1 MSNSKRLTALQING
15 ITKPG
20 SYGDGMGLMLL
31 VKSSGTK
38 SWILRAR
45 YNGKRRDF
53 GLGGYP
59 SISLAKAR
67 EEAGKYRTAIR
78 EGRDPLAF
86 KHRGPER
93 QLFQDAAEATMKG
106 LVGAKLSETTVAT
119 MRSRLQA
126 YAYPKI
132 GRLEVQSIDADILAD
147 MLRPIWTKKPDTAQR
162 VREAVIRVLR
172 FARPDGHLLEG
183 AMAKAVS
190 DRLPRQPDGN
200 HHAAMPHA
208 AVPAFMAR
216 LIGKETKGSLALQ
229 FTILTA
235 ARSGETRGARWSEID
250 RKAGVWENPGC
261 THENAQ
267 SPPGAAL
274 STGPCRFGQGRRA
287 QAGRLRS
294 CVPF

>member
-147 MLRPIWTKKPDTAQR
+147 MLRPIWTKKPDTASGCARQSFACCASPAQMVTCWKVRWQR
-162 VREAVIRVLR
+162 RYPIACRSNRTETTTLR
-172 FARPDGHLLEG
+172 CLTLPSRP
-183 AMAKAVS
+183 S
-190 DRLPRQPDGN
+190 W
-200 HHAAMPHA
+200 HA
-208 AVPAFMAR
+208 
-216 LIGKETKGSLALQ
+216 
-229 FTILTA
+229 
-235 ARSGETRGARWSEID
+235 
-250 RKAGVWENPGC
+250 
-261 THENAQ
+261 
-267 SPPGAAL
+267 
-274 STGPCRFGQGRRA
+274 
-287 QAGRLRS
+287 
-294 CVPF
+294 